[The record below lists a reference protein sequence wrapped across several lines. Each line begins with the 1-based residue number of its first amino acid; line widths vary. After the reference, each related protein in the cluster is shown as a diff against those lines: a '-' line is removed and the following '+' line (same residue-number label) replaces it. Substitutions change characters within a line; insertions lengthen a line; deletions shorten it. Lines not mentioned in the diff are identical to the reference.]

1 MQNNYLEQIYNIFN
15 VKGAFELP
23 KNMLEIVQIAENE
36 YNIEQKIAIIKDIK
50 NLFFDIDSI
59 CYDLLGEHLK
69 IDADSNNKKY
79 DLDYLDNFFH
89 IFYEK
94 YKEFATTSTLYHG
107 KPYHMDSLNKFYC
120 WMWAYAS
127 IFSNDS
133 AINDLFTTTIRFI
146 FKEFIE
152 TVKNSDEYKTMP
164 IIFSDEHESIH
175 GISLSMIAFMT
186 NEQTL
191 AYLQYIKENLEER
204 IIEYL
209 NKRDD
214 DYSNERGLTD
224 GGGSGYISQQPHTS
238 KSVNLDWLKKTQLL
252 NKSYNESALLLSCPT
267 KFELEFISADK
278 HTMKISGMAKI
289 TLKRDKASVKIDKII
304 YDGED
309 FKEYIKINSKY
320 NPIVNN
326 IANKVKEYFVQ
337 AVKNK

>member
-23 KNMLEIVQIAENE
+23 KNMLEIVQVAENE
-36 YNIEQKIAIIKDIK
+36 YNIESKIAIIKDIK
-50 NLFFDIDSI
+50 KLFFDIDSI

-94 YKEFATTSTLYHG
+94 YKEFVASSSMYHG
-107 KPYHMDSLNKFYC
+107 KPYHMISLDKFYC

-127 IFSNDS
+127 IFSNDN
-133 AINDLFTTTIRFI
+133 AINNLFTTTMRLI

-164 IIFSDEHESIH
+164 IIFSGEHELFP

-204 IIEYL
+204 FIKYL
-209 NKRDD
+209 NKRDE
-214 DYSNERGLTD
+214 DYAAERGLAD
-224 GGGSGYISQQPHTS
+224 GGGSGYISPVPATT
-238 KSVNLDWLKKTQLL
+238 KSVNLDWLKKTQII
-252 NKSYNESALLLSCPT
+252 NKSYNESRLHVSAPT

-278 HTMKISGMAKI
+278 HTIKISGIVKM
-289 TLKRDKASVKIDKII
+289 TLKHDKASVKIDKII
-304 YDGED
+304 YDGTD
-309 FKEYIKINSKY
+309 FKEYIKDNRKY

-326 IANKVKEYFVQ
+326 ITNKVKEYFVE
-337 AVKNK
+337 AIKTI